1 MINQEV
7 KGTLAKLLATENLT
21 VEHRKVST
29 ACFDVDKRLLILPI
43 WKTASNTVYDLLV
56 GHEVGHALYT
66 PNDPFGDAPKA
77 FVNVIE
83 DARIERLMKQ
93 TYPGL
98 RKSFSD
104 GYKELWNDDFFGVKH
119 EDLDNLPLIDR
130 INLYFKGNRS
140 MPFTDEEQHWV
151 EKVDN
156 TKSFQDVVDLANEM
170 YGHAEK
176 LEQMKPQEQFDDDM
190 DFSNMDW
197 IDDHDSD
204 ADAQDGQEQEIDTE
218 SSDQSDK
225 SEASQSK
232 PPTKEEIEDDIE
244 AASQP
249 VTSGIG
255 GNNAQSYSETES
267 VTEKALA
274 DALETLVD
282 EDAREWVYLTLPEV
296 NLDKIIIPHNE
307 IQENLRCHFYGQ
319 AFPDAEKLEY
329 YMQNVDYAVNHFEK
343 YKKDAQKSVNYLVK
357 QFEMKKSAAE
367 YKRAAV
373 SKTGVINTNTLYKY
387 KLTDDIFKKVTVV
400 PEGKNHGLVMYVDWS
415 GSMSHVLLD
424 TIKQVY
430 NLVWFCRKAQ
440 IPFRV
445 YGFQSGYHDYYH
457 TKMHEGITHKENS
470 LNFDASFK
478 LMEFFSSR
486 QNKRSL
492 DESMK
497 LVYMQAFA
505 MGGYRINY
513 FHPYGLGGTPLAEA
527 MMCTRDIVDTLKKV
541 EGVTKVNVVSLTDG
555 ESNPMSYMREY
566 NDDDNYY
573 YREDEFRVSSIQ
585 HSYGK
590 VFFLRDPKTGYTA
603 KISNSPYET
612 TQTMVGFLK
621 EVTDYNWIG
630 IRICGKGEMTRFAR
644 SISFDSEFLDKLDKS
659 WKKDKF
665 ASIKDKAGFTESF
678 YIPNQG
684 IGQGTTDLEVKQKSE
699 VATKAELS
707 RAFKKHMGSKMTNKT
722 ILNAFI
728 EQVA

>member
-98 RKSFSD
+98 RKSFHD
-104 GYKELWNDDFFGVKH
+104 GYVELWNDDFFGVKH
-119 EDLDNLPLIDR
+119 EDLENLPLIDR

-140 MPFTDEEQHWV
+140 MPFADEEQHWI

-156 TKSFQDVVDLANEM
+156 TKSFKDVVDLANEM

-176 LEQMKPQEQFDDDM
+176 LEEMKPQEQFEDDM

-197 IDDHDSD
+197 IEDGDGDSED
-204 ADAQDGQEQEIDTE
+204 GDGQDIELDPTASNE
-218 SSDQSDK
+218 SNNQT
-225 SEASQSK
+225 SETKTSK
-232 PPTKEEIEDDIE
+232 EVIEDDID

-255 GNNAQSYSETES
+255 GNTASQYSETES

-274 DALETLVD
+274 EALETLVD

-296 NLDKIIIPHNE
+296 NLDDIIVSHTE
-307 IQENLRCHFYGQ
+307 VQEELRCHFYGQ
-319 AFPDAEKLEY
+319 AFSDVEKLEY
-329 YMQNVDYAVNHFEK
+329 YMQNVDYGVDHFEK

-367 YKRAAV
+367 YKRAAT
-373 SKTGVINTNTLYKY
+373 SKTGVINTNQLFKY
-387 KLTDDIFKKVTVV
+387 KLTDDIFKKITVV
-400 PEGKNHGLVMYVDWS
+400 PEGKNHGLIMYVDWS
-415 GSMSHVLLD
+415 GSMNHVLLD
-424 TIKQVY
+424 TVKQVY

-445 YGFQSGYHDYYH
+445 YAFQSGYSYGYD
-457 TKMHEGITHKENS
+457 TKMHKGIAAKENS
-470 LNFDASFK
+470 LNFDNSFK
-478 LMEFFSSR
+478 LLEFFSSR

-497 LVYMQAFA
+497 LVYLQAFA
-505 MGGYRINY
+505 MGGYRLNY
-513 FHPYGLGGTPLAEA
+513 LHRYGLGGTPLAEA

-541 EGVTKVNVVSLTDG
+541 EGVTKVNVVCLTDG

-566 NDDDNYY
+566 SEDEMESYY
-573 YREDEFRVSSIQ
+573 YKEDQFRISSIQ

-590 VFFLRDPKTGYTA
+590 VFFLRDPKTGYTR

-612 TQTMVGFLK
+612 TQTMVSFLK

-630 IRICGKGEMTRFAR
+630 IRICSKGEMTRFAR
-644 SISFDSEFLDKLDKS
+644 SVSFDQEFLDKLDKT
-659 WKKDKF
+659 WRKDKF

-678 YIPNQG
+678 YIPDRG
-684 IGQGTTDLEVKQKSE
+684 IGYGTEDLEVKQKGE

-722 ILNAFI
+722 VLNAFI

>member
-1 MINQEV
+1 
-7 KGTLAKLLATENLT
+7 
-21 VEHRKVST
+21 
-29 ACFDVDKRLLILPI
+29 
-43 WKTASNTVYDLLV
+43 
-56 GHEVGHALYT
+56 
-66 PNDPFGDAPKA
+66 
-77 FVNVIE
+77 
-83 DARIERLMKQ
+83 
-93 TYPGL
+93 
-98 RKSFSD
+98 
-104 GYKELWNDDFFGVKH
+104 
-119 EDLDNLPLIDR
+119 
-130 INLYFKGNRS
+130 
-140 MPFTDEEQHWV
+140 
-151 EKVDN
+151 
-156 TKSFQDVVDLANEM
+156 
-170 YGHAEK
+170 
-176 LEQMKPQEQFDDDM
+176 
-190 DFSNMDW
+190 
-197 IDDHDSD
+197 
-204 ADAQDGQEQEIDTE
+204 
-218 SSDQSDK
+218 
-225 SEASQSK
+225 
-232 PPTKEEIEDDIE
+232 
-244 AASQP
+244 
-249 VTSGIG
+249 
-255 GNNAQSYSETES
+255 
-267 VTEKALA
+267 
-274 DALETLVD
+274 
-282 EDAREWVYLTLPEV
+282 
-296 NLDKIIIPHNE
+296 
-307 IQENLRCHFYGQ
+307 
-319 AFPDAEKLEY
+319 
-329 YMQNVDYAVNHFEK
+329 
-343 YKKDAQKSVNYLVK
+343 
-357 QFEMKKSAAE
+357 
-367 YKRAAV
+367 
-373 SKTGVINTNTLYKY
+373 
-387 KLTDDIFKKVTVV
+387 
-400 PEGKNHGLVMYVDWS
+400 
-415 GSMSHVLLD
+415 
-424 TIKQVY
+424 
-430 NLVWFCRKAQ
+430 
-440 IPFRV
+440 
-445 YGFQSGYHDYYH
+445 
-457 TKMHEGITHKENS
+457 
-470 LNFDASFK
+470 
-478 LMEFFSSR
+478 
-486 QNKRSL
+486 
-492 DESMK
+492 MK